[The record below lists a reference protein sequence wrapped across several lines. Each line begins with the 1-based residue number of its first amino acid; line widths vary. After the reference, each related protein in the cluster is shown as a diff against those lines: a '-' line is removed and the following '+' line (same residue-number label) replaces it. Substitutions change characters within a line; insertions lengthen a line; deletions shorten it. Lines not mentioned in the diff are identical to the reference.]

1 MIPLMVRAVLLDVN
15 GTLTDPSAIGAV
27 WARPDLGEH
36 VLQHAIS
43 TAMVGA
49 LLHDA
54 GRPFRDH
61 LSAAIDVVVAAAGL
75 DPHASAQA
83 LDSAAS
89 LPARPGAAD
98 ALATLRDANLRI
110 VALTNSGADG
120 GRTTLEAC
128 GLLSFIEQVLGVD
141 AVSTFKPHP
150 DVYAYALSQLDE
162 DPDWVALI
170 APHPWDL
177 AGAAHGGMRTAWVR
191 HGPRAWPSVF
201 PSPDVQADTLPDLA
215 KAILAHRWY
224 PR

>member
-1 MIPLMVRAVLLDVN
+1 MIPLMLRAVLLDVN

-83 LDSAAS
+83 L
-89 LPARPGAAD
+89 
-98 ALATLRDANLRI
+98 ATRRDANLRI

-170 APHPWDL
+170 ATHPWDL

-201 PSPDVQADTLPDLA
+201 PSPDVPADTLPDLA